1 MVQRGTLLSSLI
13 EVNMLTAA
21 TGASDD
27 TGTVSSLLEKNV
39 EMPTPGLDKN
49 SKISPKVFKFPF
61 VASWRQSPSN
71 PTS

>member
-27 TGTVSSLLEKNV
+27 TGTVSSLLEKTLKCQLQV
-39 EMPTPGLDKN
+39 WKKLKDISKGLQV
-49 SKISPKVFKFPF
+49 SFCGFMETVS
-61 VASWRQSPSN
+61 Q
-71 PTS
+71 